1 MTQAEFIKM
10 VNDEISVSCAL
21 PVNIPEK
28 EIIRL
33 IDTSWRWFIEHYED
47 SVEEGYLAIS
57 HNSFNSAEYLNN
69 KYFTLDSSVRAVVDA
84 QEVGKGSLSKFYN
97 DPDFSIDK
105 FIMRDVQP
113 GLIGQNLFYYST
125 SQMFIDTV
133 RSLFLQTIKIDFNK
147 NTKRLKFL
155 GKLPTNDVVVTLY
168 SAIPVE
174 FFYEDDYFFRYVV
187 ARAKVQL
194 SRILGTFTFNL
205 IGNGQINFD
214 LIREEGTTELENI
227 KEEIGNLSTPDWFIV
242 VN

>member
-1 MTQAEFIKM
+1 M
-10 VNDEISVSCAL
+10 DEPSRCS
-21 PVNIPEK
+21 
-28 EIIRL
+28 
-33 IDTSWRWFIEHYED
+33 
-47 SVEEGYLAIS
+47 
-57 HNSFNSAEYLNN
+57 
-69 KYFTLDSSVRAVVDA
+69 
-84 QEVGKGSLSKFYN
+84 
-97 DPDFSIDK
+97 
-105 FIMRDVQP
+105 
-113 GLIGQNLFYYST
+113 
-125 SQMFIDTV
+125 
-133 RSLFLQTIKIDFNK
+133 NK